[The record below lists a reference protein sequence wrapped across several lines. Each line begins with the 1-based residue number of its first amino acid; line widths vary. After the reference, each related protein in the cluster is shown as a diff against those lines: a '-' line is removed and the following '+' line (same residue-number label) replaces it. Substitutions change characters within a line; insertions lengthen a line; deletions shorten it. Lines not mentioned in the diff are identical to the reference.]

1 MQSATY
7 MKQELIWEP
16 EEQDDLNP
24 PTRTKVLLRTPNV
37 YGYYTLQYE
46 HKSRISIS
54 CSGLFTGKM
63 HVPHVVDAESGYT
76 LIKKTPS
83 FFEQHLKVSY
93 KFDIGREYRI
103 QIHSGVQNIFNSYQ
117 RDFDRGASRD
127 AAYVYGPN
135 RPRTIFMG
143 IKFVFQGSN

>member
-1 MQSATY
+1 
-7 MKQELIWEP
+7 
-16 EEQDDLNP
+16 
-24 PTRTKVLLRTPNV
+24 
-37 YGYYTLQYE
+37 
-46 HKSRISIS
+46 
-54 CSGLFTGKM
+54 M

-143 IKFVFQGSN
+143 IKFVFQGSNWTKKIFRTYCLDSALHLKQIEYFNFFLLIELIIR